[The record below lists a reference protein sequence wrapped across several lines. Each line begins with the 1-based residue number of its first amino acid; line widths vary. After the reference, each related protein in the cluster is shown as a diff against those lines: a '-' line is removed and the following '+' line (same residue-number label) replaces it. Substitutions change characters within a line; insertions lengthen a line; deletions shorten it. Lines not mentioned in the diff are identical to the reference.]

1 LPRLGYVRQL
11 SAEGVLS
18 LRPDLVLA
26 TADAGPPAAI
36 VQVEAAGVA
45 VVRLQEAHGLVPA
58 LARIRAVGAAI
69 GRDAAA
75 GALAAFDALALLGF
89 GPRLP
94 QALHGL
100 AAALHPGAALPPVP
114 VAWR

>member
-1 LPRLGYVRQL
+1 M
-11 SAEGVLS
+11 
-18 LRPDLVLA
+18 
-26 TADAGPPAAI
+26 
-36 VQVEAAGVA
+36 
-45 VVRLQEAHGLVPA
+45 
-58 LARIRAVGAAI
+58 
-69 GRDAAA
+69 
-75 GALAAFDALALLGF
+75 AFDALALLGF